1 MQDLYK
7 LLDRAGL
14 RPTSPRIKVL
24 GFMHAHV
31 HEHFGAEQV
40 YRSLADGERNMS
52 LSTVYR
58 VLGQF
63 VEAKL
68 VSAVAIADGSFV
80 YELNDGRRH
89 YHMMCNAC
97 GCIEEF
103 ADAQIDARLQEIAA
117 GLEFAVSEQRLMLF
131 GLCAACR
138 APAKTDATTKTA
150 SPEKPAL
157 RRKSAAVSERE
168 SEQRDSL
175 T

>member
-7 LLDRAGL
+7 LLDQAGL

-24 GFMHAHV
+24 GFLRAHV

-63 VEAKL
+63 VESRL
-68 VSAVAIADGSFV
+68 VSAVATADGSLV

-89 YHMMCNAC
+89 YHVMCNAC
-97 GCIEEF
+97 GSIEEF
-103 ADAQIDARLQEIAA
+103 ADAQIDARLKEVAA
-117 GLEFAVSEQRLMLF
+117 GLEFAVSEPRLMLF

-138 APAKTDATTKTA
+138 SHEAPAKTAL
-150 SPEKPAL
+150 PEKAAA
-157 RRKSAAVSERE
+157 RRKSSAAAERE
-168 SEQRDSL
+168 SEQH
-175 T
+175 